1 MDHDGLFTGRIG
13 EINGNIRL
21 IVALLAGWAGLSWW
35 LNLSMLASAMLA
47 GAAGRQQHARP
58 EWPLVL
64 SIALALFGFA
74 TAFITAFTLLAIDR
88 QVGEMQTLSKTLAD
102 TKGQM
107 AAGTAERSR
116 FLKPQWPLAAL
127 AWAFG
132 LHAAGAAAV
141 AIVWVVLAFAAMR

>member
-1 MDHDGLFTGRIG
+1 MDHDGLFAGRIG
-13 EINGNIRL
+13 EINGNVRL
-21 IVALLAGWAGLSWW
+21 IVALLAGWAGLYWW

-58 EWPLVL
+58 DGPLIL
-64 SIALALFGFA
+64 SIVLAVFGLA

-88 QVGEMQTLSKTLAD
+88 QIGEMQTLSKTLAD

-141 AIVWVVLAFAAMR
+141 AFVWVVLAFAAMR